1 MNFLFLSTPSARRAT
16 SRTSEICRMMDDF
29 YPRPPRGGRLR
40 ARLGGKSINIF
51 LSTPSARRATP
62 AKRLGG
68 SVPKNFYPRPPRGGR
83 QTPIA
88 IAAAIANFYPRPP
101 RGGRRSSSRKL
112 LLHLVISI
120 HALRE
125 EGDGELSQVC
135 GLDHDFYPRPPRGGR
150 LKSRQSLID
159 YQDFYPRPPRGGRRP
174 CHRWRF
180 RGSPISIHALREEG
194 DVVILLFIF
203 PKVDFYPRPPR
214 GGRRVHAGVGCVIV
228 GFLSTPSARRA
239 TRGGVGFM
247 LFK

>member
-1 MNFLFLSTPSARRAT
+1 MLVSVVSPLTY
-16 SRTSEICRMMDDF
+16 F
-29 YPRPPRGGRLR
+29 YPRPPRGGRPLR
-40 ARLGGKSINIF
+40 KGLGVQYQRISIHALREEGDKRRLRLQRRLPISIHALREEGDYRCALQP
-51 LSTPSARRATP
+51 LSYTD
-62 AKRLGG
+62 
-68 SVPKNFYPRPPRGGR
+68 
-83 QTPIA
+83 
-88 IAAAIANFYPRPP
+88 FYPRPP

-194 DVVILLFIF
+194 DCPTCFKF
-203 PKVDFYPRPPR
+203 YHFMDFYPRPPR
-214 GGRRVHAGVGCVIV
+214 GGRR
-228 GFLSTPSARRA
+228 L
-239 TRGGVGFM
+239 
-247 LFK
+247 